1 MRYDDDRK
9 RTSRVVAGA
18 LLLLVGGLFLFQ
30 NLGLLHA
37 GRIGDYWPLLLVWL
51 GLTRLLGPRRAHHFA
66 SGAVL
71 LVLGVLFQLDRLG
84 VFWFHIHDFWPVLLV
99 IAGVALITE
108 SYFVRRWNDQGA
120 VGGGSP
126 AGPESRP

>member
-9 RTSRVVAGA
+9 RTSRVVAGVLF
-18 LLLLVGGLFLFQ
+18 LLLGSLFLLQ
-30 NLGLLHA
+30 NLGVLHA
-37 GRIGDYWPLLLVWL
+37 GRLSDYWPLLLVWL
-51 GLTRLLGPRRAHHFA
+51 GLSRLLGPRRSYHFA

-99 IAGVALITE
+99 VAGVALIAE
-108 SYFVRRWNDQGA
+108 SFLRRRAGPDRFD
-120 VGGGSP
+120 GGYP
-126 AGPESRP
+126 AGPETR

>member
-1 MRYDDDRK
+1 MQYDDDRK
-9 RTSRVVAGA
+9 RTSRVIAGG
-18 LLLLVGGLFLFQ
+18 LLVFVGGLFFLQ
-30 NLGLLHA
+30 NVGVLHA

-71 LVLGVLFQLDRLG
+71 VVLGALFQLDRLG
-84 VFWFHIHDFWPVLLV
+84 VVWFHIHDLWPVLLV
-99 IAGVALITE
+99 IAGIALITE
-108 SYFVRRWNDQGA
+108 SYFVRRWSGA
-120 VGGGSP
+120 GAIDRGSP

>member
-9 RTSRVVAGA
+9 RTSRVVAGV

-30 NLGLLHA
+30 NLGLIHA
-37 GRIGDYWPLLLVWL
+37 GRLGDYWPLLLVWL

-84 VFWFHIHDFWPVLLV
+84 VFWFRIHDFWPVLLV

-120 VGGGSP
+120 VGGGAP